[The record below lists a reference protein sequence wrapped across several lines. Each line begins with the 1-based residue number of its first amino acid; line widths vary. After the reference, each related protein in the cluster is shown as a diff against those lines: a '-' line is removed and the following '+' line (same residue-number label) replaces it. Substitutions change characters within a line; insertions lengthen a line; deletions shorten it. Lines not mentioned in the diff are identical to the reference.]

1 MEHERDAHHAVREFV
16 DRTRDKGQYPDG
28 LPIYRVVTV
37 MGAYVL
43 GCEKYLITTDI
54 PDGKYYECT
63 WNMTTGEMY
72 LDVYVRIHN
81 EAIKIGG
88 A

>member
-1 MEHERDAHHAVREFV
+1 
-16 DRTRDKGQYPDG
+16 
-28 LPIYRVVTV
+28 
-37 MGAYVL
+37 MGTYVL
-43 GCEKYLITTDI
+43 GNEKYLITTDI

-63 WNMTTGEMY
+63 WNMVTGEMY

-88 A
+88 V